1 MDEGASQAERL
12 CQVSLAGALAHL
24 AALREGG
31 SLAGTERLPGPSSC
45 RAAVGAPHTHPDGP
59 RWGTYLSRCG

>member
-12 CQVSLAGALAHL
+12 CQVPLAGALAHL

-31 SLAGTERLPGPSSC
+31 SLAGTESPALFMLLWVPLTPGQM
-45 RAAVGAPHTHPDGP
+45 GLGGFLIQTTNH
-59 RWGTYLSRCG
+59 SR